1 MRSVPWKLV
10 LLAAAA
16 TLASCGGP
24 ASPAAPLPTPLPP
37 TPSPT
42 ATPSLLRPL
51 PISGDYRL
59 SITLGP
65 GCDRVLQRYQHREWD
80 VVVKTEGDHSQIDF
94 VGPGRIFP
102 DRTAIPC
109 AVCGD
114 IGVPPARPAVYTT
127 FKFQEDTGDY
137 AIAYDLRSMDAA
149 VLGDTVAGR
158 AQGFFSQVHISAA
171 RVDCSANF
179 HDFALTPR

>member
-1 MRSVPWKLV
+1 MVRSVPRTLA
-10 LLAAAA
+10 LAASAA
-16 TLASCGGP
+16 LASCGGP
-24 ASPAAPLPTPLPP
+24 ASPAVPFPTPMPP

-42 ATPSLLRPL
+42 ATPSVLRPL

-65 GCDRVLQRYQHREWD
+65 GCDRVLQRYQHRVWD
-80 VVVKTEGDHSQIDF
+80 VVVRTEGELSLIAF

-102 DRTAIPC
+102 DRNAIPC
-109 AVCGD
+109 AVCGYVT
-114 IGVPPARPAVYTT
+114 VPPARPAVHTT
-127 FKFQEDTGDY
+127 LKFQEDTGEY
-137 AIAYDLRSMDAA
+137 LIAYDLLAMDAA
-149 VLGDTVAGR
+149 ILGDTVAGR
-158 AQGFFSQVHISAA
+158 AQGFFSQVHVSAA